1 MRVSE
6 IMTRD
11 VDVVSPEATLVEAAT
26 LMARDDV
33 GVLPIGH
40 LESLTGMLTDRDIVV
55 RGLAQGKDPAS
66 TRVKDVMTPDLIF
79 VFEDQEV
86 QQAAFL
92 MSSRQV
98 RRLPVLDRT
107 HCLVGIVSLG
117 DLAKYGDDEER
128 LSVTLQSVSEPT

>member
-11 VDVVSPEATLVEAAT
+11 VDVVSPEATLFEAAA

-40 LESLTGMLTDRDIVV
+40 ERKLAGILTDRDIVV
-55 RGLAQGKDPAS
+55 RGVAHGKNPA
-66 TRVKDVMTPDLIF
+66 TTPVKDVMTPELIF
-79 VFEDQEV
+79 VFEDQDV

-98 RRLPVLDRT
+98 RRLPVLDRR

-117 DLAKYGDDEER
+117 DLAQHDDDEER